1 MKQFMDSLMLEERQ
15 RYPCPNVDVNDYDK
29 TYTECSPE
37 LGDLMYSVVKDK
49 NKSYIFPFVCANKEG
64 VKYVA
69 VFMWKYTESYEV
81 NRIIIRSGF
90 RLAESEE
97 ESFLVDLDFDYEC
110 DKTVYEN
117 FLTNVK
123 RDFPEWNVVDYGP
136 NHISDLIEHIYYASH
151 PGPRSILVKA
161 QLLEIGR
168 KAHCI
173 PSFNLSGRTVEEV
186 IGRIDL
192 TKDMLKILST
202 PMFVDCLF
210 SNEKTEA
217 FISAYKLCSGVIT
230 NQDGFNEQINF
241 ILNFQ
246 KNSKWTDRIIKKQ
259 NEECC
264 LVYGNEQYIVISA
277 NSTKE
282 IIEEAIIQHN
292 CLVNWLDSVAC
303 GSIRIL
309 FLRRTEDM
317 KKPFV
322 SLIVWGS
329 SIVNVYDEYN
339 RLPDIDVFDFLL
351 RYKNAV
357 GLIFEPDEIILSAFE
372 DIDFTEGYSQKQLD
386 ELKDY
391 SENYKRES
399 ES

>member
-1 MKQFMDSLMLEERQ
+1 MFNERQ
-15 RYPCPNVDVNDYDK
+15 CFPCPNVDCDDYE
-29 TYTECSPE
+29 TYSECNSQ
-37 LGDLMYSVVKDK
+37 LGEFMYSVVKDK
-49 NKSYIFPFVCANKEG
+49 NKSYIFPFVVNAAG
-64 VKYVA
+64 IKYVA
-69 VFMWKYTESYEV
+69 VYKWTYTGLYDV
-81 NRIIIRSGF
+81 NRYIIRPDY
-90 RLAESEE
+90 RLTESEE
-97 ESFLVDLDFDYEC
+97 DVFLGDLDSGYEC
-110 DKTVYEN
+110 DEGLYNT
-117 FLTNVK
+117 FLLEVK
-123 RDFPEWNVVDYGP
+123 NAFPEWNVVDYGP
-136 NHISDLIEHIYYASH
+136 NHISNLIEHIYYASH

-192 TKDMLKILST
+192 TKDMLKMLST

-217 FISAYKLCSGVIT
+217 FISAYKLWSGVIT

-282 IIEEAIIQHN
+282 IIEEAIVQHN

-329 SIVNVYDEYN
+329 CIVNVYDEYN

-391 SENYKRES
+391 SENYKRER
-399 ES
+399 ESCDEQ